1 MKHKVV
7 IIFAFSTH
15 KKCLESFK
23 SFVEENAEK
32 IDMLHSKDMSIT
44 IGSTTYLFSSF
55 SGEDDFDKV
64 CGLELSAVIFEDD
77 LDIQLERY
85 LLSRVRLRSFK

>member
-7 IIFAFSTH
+7 ILFAFTTNE
-15 KKCLESFK
+15 KCLESFK

-44 IGSTTYLFSSF
+44 IGSTTYRFASFSS
-55 SGEDDFDKV
+55 EKDFMKV
-64 CGLELSAVIFEDD
+64 CGYEFSAVIFEDIFED
-77 LDIQLERY
+77 NTRRY